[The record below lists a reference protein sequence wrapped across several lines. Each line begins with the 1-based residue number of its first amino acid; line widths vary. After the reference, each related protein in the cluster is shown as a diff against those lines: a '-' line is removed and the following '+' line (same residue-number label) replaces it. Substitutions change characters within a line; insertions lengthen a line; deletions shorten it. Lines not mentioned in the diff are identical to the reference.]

1 MRVLQLIDTL
11 NPGGAERVAVSYA
24 NALSERQSASYLC
37 TTRKEGELKQQLKPE
52 VGYLF
57 LRKRSTYDLWAVWR
71 LVRFCKK
78 HKIDIIHAHTSSYF
92 TATLASFLLKDI
104 GLIWHDHYGK
114 SEQLHARPKKV
125 LAWCSKRFNTILAVN
140 ETLVG
145 WAMNNLNCPKVI
157 YFKNAVPI
165 LDAKRV
171 EAAHLPG
178 VTGSR
183 VLLLANL
190 RAQKDHINAITAIKE
205 VRKTHPEVSLHL
217 LGLHWDDDYYQ
228 QIRLHMD
235 QAEER
240 EFIFYHGS
248 KQNVNA
254 YIKACDIGLLS
265 SNSEGLPMALL
276 EYAAM
281 ELPVVCTRVGQCVE
295 VVGADGFLVDPSD
308 SKALAKTISEALTDR
323 AGAKEKAAKLL
334 ERVSAEYSIQTI
346 IPKLLTVY
354 AASR

>member
-24 NALSERQSASYLC
+24 NALAEQLDGSFLC
-37 TTRKEGELKQQLKPE
+37 TTRMEGDLKQQLDPE

-57 LRKRSTYDLWAVWR
+57 LKKRSAYDMSAIRR
-71 LVRFCKK
+71 LMKYCKT
-78 HKIDIIHAHTSSYF
+78 HNIDIIHAHTSSYF
-92 TATLASFLLKDI
+92 TATLATYLLKDV

-114 SEQLHARPKKV
+114 SEQLSMRPKKV
-125 LAWCSKRFNTILAVN
+125 LRWCSRRFKAILAVN

-145 WAMNNLNCPKVI
+145 WAMNNLNCPEVI

-165 LDAKRV
+165 LDPQKIM
-171 EAAHLPG
+171 AAELPG
-178 VTGSR
+178 VEGSR
-183 VLLLANL
+183 ILMLANL
-190 RAQKDHINAITAIKE
+190 RAQKDHINAILAVKE
-205 VRKTHPEVSLHL
+205 VRKKYPDLSLHL

-228 QIRLHMD
+228 QIRLQMD
-235 QAEER
+235 QQEER
-240 EFIFYHGS
+240 EFIHYHGS

-254 YIKACDIGLLS
+254 YIKACDLGILS

-281 ELPVVCTRVGQCVE
+281 QLPVVCTRVGQCEAVIQSDGYL
-295 VVGADGFLVDPSD
+295 VPPADY
-308 SKALAKTISEALTDR
+308 KALAHAISEALNNR
-323 AGAKEKAAKLL
+323 QEAQQKAAQLL
-334 ERVSAEYSIQTI
+334 KRIEAEYSIQTI

-354 AASR
+354 ASIH